1 MTKIINNFLI
11 IGFGNIAC
19 RHLKNILS
27 LKMNLTVTVLTRS
40 GKINEINDDRVT
52 IISDK
57 NQLGNYQI
65 DYVLI
70 CSPATYHIEHLEFA
84 IGIGCEKIFVEKPLV
99 TDWQISEFRKKF
111 NDDEKRRI
119 FIGYCLR
126 YNKSL
131 VALRDAVEGQIC
143 GEFISIRATCGQYL
157 PSWRPNKD
165 YRTTVS
171 AQKVLGGG
179 ALLELSH
186 EIDYLNWIFKGI
198 SVHSSSVLN
207 SGYLD
212 IDVEDVVDML
222 GKTYVGASVNL
233 HLNFFAKQAQRNCTI
248 VGESGSLFW
257 DFGQST
263 VTFSDGVDQKC
274 LYRGTENDRDQM
286 YIDMLDDF
294 LAVDAHKITCAASV
308 ASSLEVLK
316 IIKKT
321 REVAN

>member
-11 IGFGNIAC
+11 IVFGNIAH

-27 LKMNLTVTVLTRS
+27 IKMNVSVTVLTRS
-40 GKINEINDDRVT
+40 GKINEIDDDRVT

-84 IGIGCEKIFVEKPLV
+84 ISIGCEKIFVEKPLV
-99 TDWQISEFRKKF
+99 ADWQISEFRKKF
-111 NDDEKRRI
+111 NNAEKIRI

-131 VALRDAVEGQIC
+131 VALRDAVEGQTC
-143 GEFISIRATCGQYL
+143 GELISIRATCGQYL

-165 YRTTVS
+165 YRATVS

-198 SVHSSSVLN
+198 AVHSSSVLN

-212 IDVEDVVDML
+212 IDVEDVVDIL
-222 GKTYVGASVNL
+222 GQTYDGASVNL
-233 HLNFFAKQAQRNCTI
+233 HLDFVAKQAQRNCTI
-248 VGESGSLFW
+248 VGESGSVFW
-257 DFGQST
+257 DFEQST
-263 VTFSDGVDQKC
+263 VTFYDGVDHKY
-274 LYRGTENDRDQM
+274 LYRGTESDRDQM

-294 LAVDAHKITCAASV
+294 LTVDAHKITRAATV
-308 ASSLEVLK
+308 GSSLEVLE
-316 IIKKT
+316 IIENT
-321 REVAN
+321 REAAN